1 MCGKHWY
8 VTVWE
13 VCFGRL
19 LWYHNSS
26 MQRKA
31 DALQSALSIALS
43 SEEKPINLSTQATAN
58 LQRAL
63 TTGTR
68 KISLK
73 DSVWTQ
79 MQRAETVWSWD
90 CVLQG
95 VCTDVSY
102 HFTFLSSVFCLNTC
116 KFIRVAQIKKGNQ
129 GSCFLPLAAIEGF
142 AFPEH
147 LCSPFFWDASYG
159 YAFWGHHT
167 KHCLTEQKEDFFL
180 GFGTW

>member
-1 MCGKHWY
+1 M
-8 VTVWE
+8 
-13 VCFGRL
+13 RSL
-19 LWYHNSS
+19 LWKASVVCNSS
-26 MQRKA
+26 MQKQKKA

-43 SEEKPINLSTQATAN
+43 SEEKPINLSTQTTAN

-79 MQRAETVWSWD
+79 MQRAETVWSRD
-90 CVLQG
+90 SVLQG
-95 VCTDVSY
+95 FCTNVSY
-102 HFTFLSSVFCLNTC
+102 HLTFFFLSVFCLNTC
-116 KFIRVAQIKKGNQ
+116 KFIPVAEIKAGDQ
-129 GSCFLPLAAIEGF
+129 GSCFLLLAAIKGF

-147 LCSPFFWDASYG
+147 LCSPFLWDASYD

-167 KHCLTEQKEDFFL
+167 KHCLTEQNQNFSLRLDV
-180 GFGTW
+180 W